1 MKKDL
6 LSSIIIAMLM
16 TAGLSACD
24 EKKAD
29 EQPVAQSADSS
40 SSNTQP
46 TSAESAD
53 ANDVLNQKLNVYIDC
68 YNNLRADIYRAVN
81 RYANTFDD
89 FRTGPTGKE
98 DDPSPLVPVYPA
110 FIQTAGKTSRR
121 RLN

>member
-24 EKKAD
+24 EKKKAD

-40 SSNTQP
+40 ASNTQP

-68 YNNLRADIYRAVN
+68 YNNLGQIFTV
-81 RYANTFDD
+81 
-89 FRTGPTGKE
+89 
-98 DDPSPLVPVYPA
+98 L
-110 FIQTAGKTSRR
+110 
-121 RLN
+121 